1 MLAARERLRVRSW
14 RRAQTAGLGE
24 SPELAAGSGAADSG
38 GVCLAAAKSL
48 HSSPYLRIAYG
59 KNYTTLLLNEL
70 DFFFCEAMTSCQN
83 FPATITVQKTL
94 GNVR

>member
-1 MLAARERLRVRSW
+1 MLAARGRLRVRSW

-70 DFFFCEAMTSCQN
+70 DFFFA
-83 FPATITVQKTL
+83 K
-94 GNVR
+94 R